1 MLAAC
6 LACGHDNQRI
16 ITMANTTVKKPYSK
30 PGARVVSAPAFDKI

>member
-16 ITMANTTVKKPYSK
+16 ITMANTTVKEALQQ
-30 PGARVVSAPAFDKI
+30 ARS